1 MDEDINLIDG
11 GEDLDST
18 NAIASNGGLQI
29 EGGDGNDRINGS
41 DGNDIINSND
51 GDDTID
57 SGAGDDTINGGRG
70 NDILNGGAGTDVLAL
85 FDLNRGDENIG
96 FVGSANNFTFFVD
109 GVDEGTFLNIELVQF
124 DNGEVVSTEDL
135 DFTDA
140 IASGNGEVGDDTLT
154 GQAGVLTSFNLRD
167 VTSPIEGGIV
177 ADVSVDLDYADE
189 INSGSLIDITSV
201 GNYIEDFFADYPV
214 ETGLYE
220 VLNRDLTEGL
230 LNDSE
235 LGLSG
240 VLDSL
245 SVNLDVAPKIIPFQ
259 FDSNITQTD
268 NGEISDVVSFEL
280 PNVTSSIY
288 GGIVADVGV
297 EFDYADGV
305 DPSAFRDVIPI
316 GNYIEDFLADYS
328 VRSLVFYESINRD
341 LTDELFNNSE
351 FGLSEVL
358 DSLSVNLDI
367 APNLIP
373 FEYESTTTQTSDGEI
388 SDVVTFEL
396 EDVASAIDGA
406 NIIDVS
412 VEFDYADGVGSSDFK
427 DVVPISSYIEDFIAN
442 YSVEAPNYIADFL
455 LNFVVEPGFYEILN
469 RELTEGLLNN
479 TEFGLSEVLDSI
491 SVNLDVEPK
500 IIPFEFDST
509 ITQANDGEI
518 NDVVSFE
525 LENVTSPIVGAN
537 VANISVELDY
547 IDGIDP
553 TGFKDVIPLS
563 DYIEDYLTNYSDPN
577 DSLEV
582 ANNNLGNALL
592 TDSNLGLSEVLD
604 SLTITFAPSPGV
616 IPFPSE
622 NIVTLTPD
630 ETTIFGGSDPTTIV

>member
-1 MDEDINLIDG
+1 M
-11 GEDLDST
+11 
-18 NAIASNGGLQI
+18 
-29 EGGDGNDRINGS
+29 
-41 DGNDIINSND
+41 
-51 GDDTID
+51 
-57 SGAGDDTINGGRG
+57 
-70 NDILNGGAGTDVLAL
+70 
-85 FDLNRGDENIG
+85 
-96 FVGSANNFTFFVD
+96 
-109 GVDEGTFLNIELVQF
+109 
-124 DNGEVVSTEDL
+124 
-135 DFTDA
+135 
-140 IASGNGEVGDDTLT
+140 
-154 GQAGVLTSFNLRD
+154 
-167 VTSPIEGGIV
+167 
-177 ADVSVDLDYADE
+177 
-189 INSGSLIDITSV
+189 
-201 GNYIEDFFADYPV
+201 
-214 ETGLYE
+214 
-220 VLNRDLTEGL
+220 
-230 LNDSE
+230 
-235 LGLSG
+235 
-240 VLDSL
+240 
-245 SVNLDVAPKIIPFQ
+245 
-259 FDSNITQTD
+259 
-268 NGEISDVVSFEL
+268 
-280 PNVTSSIY
+280 
-288 GGIVADVGV
+288 
-297 EFDYADGV
+297 
-305 DPSAFRDVIPI
+305 
-316 GNYIEDFLADYS
+316 
-328 VRSLVFYESINRD
+328 RSLVFYESINRD

-616 IPFPSE
+616 IPFSSE